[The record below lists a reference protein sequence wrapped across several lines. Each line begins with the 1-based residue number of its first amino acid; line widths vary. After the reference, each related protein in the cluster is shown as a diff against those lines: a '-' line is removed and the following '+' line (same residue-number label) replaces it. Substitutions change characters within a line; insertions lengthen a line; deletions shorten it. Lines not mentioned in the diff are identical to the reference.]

1 MSSPTITRNKLGQ
14 FQRDDAQLRDG
25 IIATLELVQRV
36 ACAWELFPE
45 LQDRRGHMDDI
56 YREVDSL
63 IQELRQVDE
72 PKGAT
77 NDG

>member
-1 MSSPTITRNKLGQ
+1 MKTLARNESGR
-14 FQRDDAQLRDG
+14 FVRDDTALRDG

-56 YREVDSL
+56 YRSVDAL
-63 IQELRQVDE
+63 IAELRQVDE
-72 PKGAT
+72 PKG
-77 NDG
+77 GE